1 MYRAGAQPVRWLFF
15 LLLSV
20 NAAFAVFLYF
30 GPSRGGG
37 ETPVQQQISPEKIK
51 VLVEGPQAPV
61 KPAKAPAACVE
72 WGPFAGNEMTRA
84 EAALAALA
92 LGDRLSQKS
101 VERAV
106 GYWVYIPPL
115 KTKQDADKKIG
126 ELRARNVTDYF
137 LVQDSP
143 KWRNAISLGI
153 FSTREAAESYLAELK
168 DKGVKSAL
176 VGERGDLVKHVLFV
190 VREPGEAV
198 TGKLVELQKEFPG
211 SELKAAGCN

>member
-15 LLLSV
+15 LLLSA
-20 NAAFAVFLYF
+20 NAAFALFLYF
-30 GPSRGGG
+30 GPSQGGG

-51 VLVEGPQAPV
+51 VLAQGPQAPA
-61 KPAKAPAACVE
+61 KPVRVPAACVE

-92 LGDRLSQKS
+92 LGERLSQKS

-106 GYWVYIPPL
+106 GYWVYVPPL
-115 KTKQDADKKIG
+115 KTRQDADRKIG
-126 ELRARNVTDYF
+126 ELKARNVTDYF

-153 FSTREAAESYLAELK
+153 FSTLEAAENRLAELK
-168 DKGVKSAL
+168 EKGVKSAI
-176 VGERGDLVKHVLFV
+176 VGERADLVKHVMFV
-190 VREPGEAV
+190 VREPGEAI
-198 TGKLVELQKEFPG
+198 TAKLVELQKKFPG
-211 SELKAAGCN
+211 SELAAEGCN